1 MMEDWHLLAVDWSVF
16 IFSALLIY
24 NYSHISFLHL
34 AVFTGLYFWF
44 SKRNS
49 LGQIRDLKMKQAILP
64 AQSHIMYL
72 FLKEGPHSLEV
83 HGVHPML
90 GLNDK

>member
-1 MMEDWHLLAVDWSVF
+1 MMEDWHLLAVDRSVF

-49 LGQIRDLKMKQAILP
+49 LGQIRDLKMKQAI
-64 AQSHIMYL
+64 MYL

>member
-1 MMEDWHLLAVDWSVF
+1 
-16 IFSALLIY
+16 
-24 NYSHISFLHL
+24 
-34 AVFTGLYFWF
+34 
-44 SKRNS
+44 
-49 LGQIRDLKMKQAILP
+49 MKQAILP